1 MSGVWLVF
9 VAEFRR
15 RWRSWLILAA
25 LIALV
30 GGLVIAAADAGRRT
44 ATAFPRFVSAYGYD
58 VAAFNPQSGPAL
70 LRFPEIALATHFDS
84 PLTGQPTCTCGRRIP
99 AQDFGV
105 VEMSSAAMHQ
115 TSKLES
121 GRWPDQSKPDEVLAS
136 FPLAQ
141 NLGVRVGTV
150 IGVPFYAASQ
160 AGAVDAGGALPVPTR
175 ALAAQLLSAT
185 SANSIYLVRLHHG
198 AADLPRF
205 NSEVQPLV
213 AGTSNLDAVAENV
226 QASIHPQAVGWWVL
240 AALMA
245 LAGIA
250 VVGQAIGRQSLVES
264 GDYGTLRA
272 IGLSPRQ
279 LIAVMTVRNLA
290 VALVGVMGAIAL
302 AVALSPLTPL
312 GEARVVEPSTG
323 FAFDPVALPLGA
335 LSLVLVVLLL
345 GVWPAVRVSRRRFA
359 EDRNT
364 FARPFPIV
372 SRLSAMGA
380 PPSAVVGVRRAFERG
395 RGLSAVPV
403 VSAFLGTTLAVLALS
418 ATAVFGASLGHL
430 LSTPDL
436 YGDAFQVMFSPN
448 SAQPLPSHLVSDL
461 QADPAISGIT
471 EGVGTE
477 VTINGIGLAAIA
489 LNSIRGPLLLS
500 TVNRIRS
507 YQDWRDGS
515 RGFDHASSRCPCG
528 ISHPSD
534 CPSANG
540 WDAYH
545 SLSGG
550 LASVIPRR
558 LRERRTGDRGGVQH
572 RWVPRCRVS
581 AWPCTGDLPS
591 RCATEPAPHRPSS
604 GRFRSRRTSSY
615 RPIWPRPQFGGPVP
629 YRPDLARQLRSGGE
643 LPPHFG
649 LGSGGLR
656 GRHTRACARGQ
667 RGPPTA

>member
-9 VAEFRR
+9 GAELRR

-30 GGLVIAAADAGRRT
+30 GGLVLAAAAAGRRT
-44 ATAFPRFVSAYGYD
+44 ATAFPRFASAYGYD

-70 LRFPEIALATHFDS
+70 LRFPEIALATEFDS

-99 AQDFGV
+99 SQDFGV

-115 TSKLES
+115 TSKLEN
-121 GRWPDQSKPDEVLAS
+121 GRWPDQSRPDEVLAS

-150 IGVPFYAASQ
+150 IRVPFYAASQ
-160 AGAVDAGGALPVPTR
+160 AGAVDAGGALPVPTGPTVSLRVVGIEAAEVDLPAGSTPSYGLYGTR

-240 AALMA
+240 AALVA

-279 LIAVMTVRNLA
+279 LIAVITVRNLA

-323 FAFDPVALPLGA
+323 FAFDPVVLPLGA

-345 GVWPAVRVSRRRFA
+345 GIWPAVRVSRPAIRRGSQHL
-359 EDRNT
+359 
-364 FARPFPIV
+364 RPSFPD
-372 SRLSAMGA
+372 RLSAVCHGG
-380 PPSAVVGVRRAFERG
+380 STLGSDRR
-395 RGLSAVPV
+395 
-403 VSAFLGTTLAVLALS
+403 
-418 ATAVFGASLGHL
+418 
-430 LSTPDL
+430 
-436 YGDAFQVMFSPN
+436 SP
-448 SAQPLPSHLVSDL
+448 
-461 QADPAISGIT
+461 
-471 EGVGTE
+471 
-477 VTINGIGLAAIA
+477 
-489 LNSIRGPLLLS
+489 
-500 TVNRIRS
+500 RIRAWTWPFCCAGG
-507 YQDWRDGS
+507 QRVLGDHVGRTGPVRDG
-515 RGFDHASSRCPCG
+515 G
-528 ISHPSD
+528 I
-534 CPSANG
+534 
-540 WDAYH
+540 
-545 SLSGG
+545 
-550 LASVIPRR
+550 RR
-558 LRERRTGDRGGVQH
+558 K
-572 RWVPRCRVS
+572 P
-581 AWPCTGDLPS
+581 
-591 RCATEPAPHRPSS
+591 
-604 GRFRSRRTSSY
+604 
-615 RPIWPRPQFGGPVP
+615 
-629 YRPDLARQLRSGGE
+629 
-643 LPPHFG
+643 
-649 LGSGGLR
+649 
-656 GRHTRACARGQ
+656 
-667 RGPPTA
+667 GPPPLDA